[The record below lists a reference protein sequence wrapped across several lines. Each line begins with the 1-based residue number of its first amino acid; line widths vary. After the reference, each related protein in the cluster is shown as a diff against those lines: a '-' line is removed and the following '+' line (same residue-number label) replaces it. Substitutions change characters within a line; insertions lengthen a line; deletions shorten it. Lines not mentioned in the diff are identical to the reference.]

1 MEQVELKL
9 SREVELKFNHMGLIP
24 AIVQDSN
31 TREVLMMAYMNKESL
46 MLTMKTKKAT
56 YWSRSRKK
64 LWVKGE
70 TSGHFQD
77 VEKIYY
83 DCDADTLLLIV
94 QQSGAACHTGSKSCF
109 YRQLRLE
116 KDSKTEGDSKNE

>member
-56 YWSRSRKK
+56 YWSRSRKR

-94 QQSGAACHTGSKSCF
+94 QQIGAACHTGSKSCF

>member
-94 QQSGAACHTGSKSCF
+94 QQIGAACHTGSKSCF

>member
-9 SREVELKFNHMGLIP
+9 SREVELKFNQMGLIP

-94 QQSGAACHTGSKSCF
+94 QQIGAACHTGSKSCF

>member
-9 SREVELKFNHMGLIP
+9 SREVELKFNQMGLIP

-56 YWSRSRKK
+56 YWSRSRKR

-94 QQSGAACHTGSKSCF
+94 QQIGAACHTGSKSCF